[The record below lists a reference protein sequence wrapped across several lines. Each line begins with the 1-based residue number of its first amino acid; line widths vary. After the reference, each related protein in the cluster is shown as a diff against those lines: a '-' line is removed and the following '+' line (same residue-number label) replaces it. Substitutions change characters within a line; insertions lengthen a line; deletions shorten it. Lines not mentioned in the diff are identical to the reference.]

1 MDNAGGQVERIF
13 GQLFSSHLTLKLNR
27 THGGGRLFE
36 TAATRKP
43 SLAATRRPKSI
54 SRYAP

>member
-1 MDNAGGQVERIF
+1 MVNAGEPVERIF
-13 GQLFSSHLTLKLNR
+13 GQLFSSHLTLELNR
-27 THGGGRLFE
+27 TRGGGRLIE
-36 TAATRKP
+36 TGATRKP